1 MKFNIIRIL
10 AWPAGFSPPTPT
22 SPWCPTWTPQPSTR
36 PWPESPTVRSL
47 ACRGMNLTSVISV
60 SEQEIMEL
68 EKKFWGLVGNSS
80 SGRIDLSIITPLV
93 SPPLPS
99 KLVSGLFKAFD
110 ENQDGHVDFKEL
122 ACGVSAA
129 CRGPEMERQKC
140 ESAVCYTLYSHS
152 HSLN

>member
-1 MKFNIIRIL
+1 
-10 AWPAGFSPPTPT
+10 
-22 SPWCPTWTPQPSTR
+22 
-36 PWPESPTVRSL
+36 
-47 ACRGMNLTSVISV
+47 
-60 SEQEIMEL
+60 MEL
-68 EKKFWGLVGNSS
+68 EKKFWSLVGNST

-93 SPPLPS
+93 SPPLPT

-140 ESAVCYTLYSHS
+140 ESSFSRGCLFSQQILTALT
-152 HSLN
+152 